1 MKEVKCEGLQA
12 TVVQRAAENNF
23 KSVLFAIINCPKTA
37 SLAREVFKT
46 KIATECRNYA
56 KQRNSLN
63 TTDPVAEFRNST
75 FVKEVEIK
83 TPFLYSALQGG
94 VKEDTDFNKIALGAS
109 SCLSTRV
116 KSSAYLTRNTV
127 ILQHGGCKAQ
137 DISRL
142 NRLGICSSHDTS
154 IRV

>member
-23 KSVLFAIINCPKTA
+23 KSVLFAIINCPETA

-63 TTDPVAEFRNST
+63 TTDPALVAEFRNST

-83 TPFLYSALQGG
+83 TPFLLGG
-94 VKEDTDFNKIALGAS
+94 DREDTDFNKIALGAS

-127 ILQHGGCKAQ
+127 IL
-137 DISRL
+137 
-142 NRLGICSSHDTS
+142 
-154 IRV
+154 